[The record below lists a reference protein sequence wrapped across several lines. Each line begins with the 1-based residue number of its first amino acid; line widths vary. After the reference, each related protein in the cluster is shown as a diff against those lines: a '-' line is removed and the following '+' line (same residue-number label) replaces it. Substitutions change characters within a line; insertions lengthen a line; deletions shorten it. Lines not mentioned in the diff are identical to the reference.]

1 MGAGLILALPV
12 ILPPPVVFA
21 TAPAA
26 VTVVATVSVGDDPSA
41 IAIDPTT
48 HRVYVTNRQS
58 DSVSI
63 IDGGTNQ
70 VIATVAVGAQPDAVA
85 VDPAL
90 QRIYVA
96 NGRGATLSVLDGRS
110 SIIVASIPVGGWPD
124 AVVVDPSTHR
134 LFESDGGANPG
145 VTDLSGDTIRLLD
158 GRTGLQLA
166 VKSVNGWVF
175 GLALDPLTHHVY
187 DTNNYKYPADGEVD
201 RINGALAYDGSYP
214 LRYTAE
220 GVAVDPLTQRVF
232 VGRLLTDLVVLDPA
246 PGTPYGYRERV
257 VTVGVGLHFLAV
269 DLSTHT
275 VYVANGS
282 SHTVSVV
289 DEQTLQV
296 VATVPIGPPSTAY
309 FTTENTGPGPIA
321 VDPTTHVVYVADR
334 SGHTVTVL
342 HGIGYGTPA
351 PPSPP
356 ALPETGG
363 GGCASG
369 QCDVQAR

>member
-1 MGAGLILALPV
+1 VHGR
-12 ILPPPVVFA
+12 
-21 TAPAA
+21 
-26 VTVVATVSVGDDPSA
+26 VGW
-41 IAIDPTT
+41 
-48 HRVYVTNRQS
+48 TNIEDQ
-58 DSVSI
+58 
-63 IDGGTNQ
+63 
-70 VIATVAVGAQPDAVA
+70 
-85 VDPAL
+85 
-90 QRIYVA
+90 
-96 NGRGATLSVLDGRS
+96 
-110 SIIVASIPVGGWPD
+110 W
-124 AVVVDPSTHR
+124 
-134 LFESDGGANPG
+134 
-145 VTDLSGDTIRLLD
+145 LL
-158 GRTGLQLA
+158 
-166 VKSVNGWVF
+166 VK
-175 GLALDPLTHHVY
+175 
-187 DTNNYKYPADGEVD
+187 
-201 RINGALAYDGSYP
+201 
-214 LRYTAE
+214 
-220 GVAVDPLTQRVF
+220 Q
-232 VGRLLTDLVVLDPA
+232 RLLT
-246 PGTPYGYRERV
+246 YGYRERV